1 MKKLLPVV
9 LIVIGIIMV
18 LVLGA
23 YIAIR
28 AYLTPARMHN
38 LAQKIASESIK
49 YPVQIG
55 RVSLSVG
62 WKIGVAIDDVTL
74 SNPPGFPVEPMV
86 KIEKVRLNL
95 ELLPLLRHQIVISSI
110 DLNRLEANI
119 TRNRAHQFNTF
130 LLLPKEAAGKNGDWA
145 LSLAAIKFNKCRIK
159 YVDEPQKPAILI
171 SDLNQVLDFK
181 GTKIAAAGELSIFVP
196 KNKNLPDMKIRVKN
210 NVEYDTLKKN
220 ISLRKLAVIYEPLTL
235 NATGSILNM
244 DQIDIS
250 ADLNV
255 EELARVAV
263 LIPEKSRPQK
273 LGGSLKT
280 TIAVGG
286 TVKNPRLR
294 GKAELKNVS
303 VTLSGAAKPV
313 ENIQGVVDF
322 DLNSIPGIKLQG
334 QMAGTKFNL
343 TGAVTNLKSPILDLA
358 VRIAGD
364 LKDLEGISAA
374 TQGVTMSGPLSLSAA
389 VKGPASNPSYS
400 GDLSITGGQLDGIGF
415 AKPMTNFRIKAGV
428 QNNAIRIWECGGNI
442 GKSDF
447 NLSGNVAN
455 FKKPVVQIVSSS
467 NTIDLDEMLPKP
479 GPGKKAAP
487 GKAVP
492 VTLQGKV
499 KVAKLNGLD
508 MEFRNVNTNINYEN
522 GIVDLKNCTADA
534 FDGRVVLDFYYN
546 ANKPEPY
553 RLISRMENLSTQ
565 KVFKRF
571 LKFEAIEGR
580 LNGVSNFQGNGF
592 SQANLIANLSASGSL
607 KLTNGA
613 FNNFKFITMLLSW
626 MGFQNQ
632 NQLPIN
638 DLVCNFKITNGKTEV
653 NDWALASSFGNF
665 LFNGSIG
672 LTGAVNM
679 NVTTTLTKEQSDKLK
694 KYHADWLLYY
704 DANGRAI
711 VDAVITGKL
720 TDPKFGLDKKRIEER
735 LKGRIKDEFDKK
747 KKELEDKLKD
757 LFKKK

>member
-1 MKKLLPVV
+1 MKKILPVI
-9 LIVIGIIMV
+9 LIVIGFFLIVI
-18 LVLGA
+18 LGA

-28 AYLTPARMHN
+28 AYLTPANMRN
-38 LAQKIASESIK
+38 LAQKIATETIK
-49 YPVQIG
+49 HPVTIG
-55 RVSLSVG
+55 RVSLSFG
-62 WKIGVAIDDVTL
+62 WKIGVAIDDVSL
-74 SNPPGFPVEPMV
+74 PNPPGFPAEPMV

-95 ELLPLLRHQIVISSI
+95 KLLPLLRRQIVIGSI
-110 DLNRLEANI
+110 DLSGLEANI
-119 TRNRAHQFNTF
+119 TRNRSKQINTI
-130 LLLPKEAAGKNGDWA
+130 LLIPKEAAGKNNAWA
-145 LSLAAIKFNKCRIK
+145 FSLSSIKFLRSSVK
-159 YVDEPQKPAILI
+159 YVDEPQKLAILV
-171 SDLNQVLDFK
+171 SNLNQVMDFK

-196 KNKNLPDMKIRVKN
+196 KNKNLPEMKIRVKN
-210 NVEYDTLKKN
+210 SVEYDTLKKN
-220 ISLRKLAVIYEPLTL
+220 IELRKLAVIYEPLTL
-235 NATGSILNM
+235 NASGSIQGM

-255 EELARVAV
+255 DDLARIAV

-273 LGGSLKT
+273 MGGSLKT

-303 VTLSGAAKPV
+303 VTLVGAAKPI

-334 QMAGTKFNL
+334 QVAGTKFTL
-343 TGAVTNLKSPILDLA
+343 TGAVANLKSPILDLT
-358 VRIAGD
+358 VQIAGN

-374 TQGVTMSGPLSLSAA
+374 TKGITMSGPLSISAA
-389 VKGPASNPSYS
+389 LKGPASNPSYS
-400 GDLSITGGQLDGIGF
+400 GDVSITAGQIDGIGF
-415 AKPMTNFRIKAGV
+415 AQPLTNFRIKAGL
-428 QNNAIRIWECGGNI
+428 QNNAIRIWECSGNI

-455 FKKPVVQIVSSS
+455 FKKPVVQMANTSK
-467 NTIDLDEMLPKP
+467 TIDLDEMLPKP
-479 GPGKKAAP
+479 EPGKKAVAGNP
-487 GKAVP
+487 LP
-492 VTLQGKV
+492 VTLQGTV
-499 KVAKLNGLD
+499 KVAKLNGMD
-508 MEFRNVNTNINYEN
+508 MEFQNVNTNINYEN
-522 GIVDLKNCTADA
+522 GIVDLKNCSADA
-534 FDGRVVLDFYYN
+534 FDGRVVFDFYYN

-553 RLISRMENLSTQ
+553 RLISRMENLSAQ

-592 SQANLIANLSASGSL
+592 SQANVIANLSASGSL
-607 KLTNGA
+607 KLINGA
-613 FNNFKFITMLLSW
+613 FNNFKFITLLLSW

-632 NQLPIN
+632 NQLPIK
-638 DLVCNFKITNGKTEV
+638 DLVCNFKIVNGKTEV

-720 TDPKFGLDKKRIEER
+720 TDPKFGLDKKKIEER